1 MKKTALAAV
10 ALLLAACA
18 PKTVVTSPDGRISVA
33 FSLDDAGVPSYRV
46 EVDGQPLVEPS
57 VMGLVSEDVNLDR
70 GFSLTGSQVRTHRE
84 TWHQPWGENKEVLD
98 HHRELTLRMKN
109 GDGVGLTVVF
119 RVFDDGFGFRY
130 AYAVPGVDTLRI
142 AGEQTQFAFASDAT
156 SWSIPGDFNSY
167 EHLYRKMPL
176 SELRD
181 ANTPLTL
188 KFSDGLYAAVHE
200 AALVDFPEMVL
211 RHGDGLTFQASLAP
225 LQQQRRRRGPLPESS
240 PTPSSSS
247 SPTLVSSS
255 SPTPIGDPVA
265 VVPGSFQTPW
275 RTLQVA
281 RSAVGLI
288 NSSLILNLNE
298 PCALEDVSWI
308 RPMKYIGVWWSLHLG
323 IESWGG
329 EGHGATTENA
339 MRYIDFAAANNIQ
352 GVLFEGWNDAW
363 RNSDAMPDFDFTSPA
378 PDYDVE
384 KVAAY
389 AREKGIYL
397 ITHNETG
404 GNYLRFEEQL
414 ERSLDWEQSLGI
426 HALKTGYAGGGL
438 SGGAPRHSQTGVRH
452 FQKVIE
458 EAAKREIMVD
468 GHEVIKPTGLR
479 RTWPN
484 FMTRECVRGME
495 YNGWGPGNPPSHTVI
510 LPYTRL
516 LGGPVDY
523 TPGVF
528 DIKYHAVQGKP
539 QLRTWGRPSSEF
551 CEHTTLA
558 KQLANWVVLYSP
570 MQMACDLLENYE
582 GHPAFQFFRDFNAD
596 CDASEA
602 LQGEVGEWI
611 ALVRRAGDN
620 YFLGATT
627 DETGRTF
634 DQPLTFLK
642 PGVRYTATIYGDAP
656 DAHWDTNPTAYEIT
670 SRTVTCDDVLTLRLA
685 PGGGAA
691 VSFLPE

>member
-1 MKKTALAAV
+1 MKRFLFAAC
-10 ALLLAACA
+10 ALLVWACA
-18 PKTVVTSPDGRISVA
+18 PKTSVTSPDGRIAVRFELSD
-33 FSLDDAGVPSYRV
+33 SGVPSYSV
-46 EVDGQPLVEPS
+46 EVDERAMLTSSE
-57 VMGLVSEDVNLDR
+57 MGLVSEEVKLDQ
-70 GFSLTGSQVRTHRE
+70 GFVLKSSKVRKHRE
-84 TWHQPWGENKEVLD
+84 TWHQPWGENKEVED
-98 HHRELTLRMKN
+98 NHRELALQLKN
-109 GDGVGLTVVF
+109 DAGVGLEVVF

-130 AYAVPGVDTLRI
+130 AYDVPMDTVRI
-142 AGEQTQFAFASDAT
+142 VGERTQFAFAADAE

-176 SELRD
+176 SELVD

-188 KFSDGLYAAVHE
+188 KFDDGLYASVHE

-211 RHGDGLTFQASLAP
+211 RHDMGLTFQAALAP
-225 LQQQRRRRGPLPESS
+225 MTASS
-240 PTPSSSS
+240 N
-247 SPTLVSSS
+247 LA
-255 SPTPIGDPVA
+255 A
-265 VVPGSFQTPW
+265 VVPSCFQTPW
-275 RTLQVA
+275 RTVQIA

-288 NSSLILNLNE
+288 NSFLILNLNE
-298 PCALEDVSWI
+298 PCALSDVSWI
-308 RPMKYIGVWWSLHLG
+308 KPMKYIGVWWSLHLG

-329 EGHGATTENA
+329 EGHGATTEQA
-339 MRYIDFAAANNIQ
+339 FRYIDFAAANNIQ

-363 RNSDAMPDFDFTSPA
+363 RGSDALPNFDFTKAA

-397 ITHNETG
+397 ISHNETG
-404 GNYLRFEEQL
+404 GNFRRFEEQL
-414 ERSLDWEQSLGI
+414 ERSLDWAQSLGI

-438 SGGAPRHSQTGVRH
+438 YDGVFRHGQTGVRH

-458 EAAKREIMVD
+458 AAAEREIMVD

-528 DIKYHAVQGKP
+528 DIKYESVKGKP
-539 QLRTWGRPSSEF
+539 QLRGWGLPSTECS
-551 CEHTTLA
+551 EHTTLA
-558 KQLANWVVLYSP
+558 KQLANWVILYSP

-582 GHPAFQFFRDFNAD
+582 GHPAFQFFRDFDAD

-602 LQGEVGEWI
+602 LQGEVGEWLV
-611 ALVRRAGDN
+611 LVRRAGDRF
-620 YFLGATT
+620 FLGAAT
-627 DETGRTF
+627 DESPRTV
-634 DQPLTFLK
+634 DQPLTFLR
-642 PGVRYTATIYGDAP
+642 PGVRYRMTVYADAP
-656 DAHWDTNPTAYEIT
+656 DAHWDTNPTAYEI
-670 SRTVTCDDVLTLRLA
+670 SSSTVTCEDILNLRLA

>member
-1 MKKTALAAV
+1 MKQMLYISV

-18 PKTVVTSPDGRISVA
+18 PKTEVTSPDGRIAVR
-33 FSLDDAGVPSYRV
+33 FSLDSTGAPVYGVD
-46 EVDGQPLVEPS
+46 VDGKPFLEPS
-57 VMGLVSEDVNLDR
+57 VMGLLAEDLDL
-70 GFSLTGSQVRTHRE
+70 GQDFVLKSSKTGSHRE
-84 TWHQPWGENKEVLD
+84 TWRQPWGENKEVED
-98 HHRELTLRMKN
+98 RHRELSLQLKN
-109 GDGVGLTVVF
+109 KAGVGLEIVF

-130 AYAVPGVDTLRI
+130 AYDVPLDTVRI
-142 AGEQTQFAFASDAT
+142 VGERTQFSFSADADT
-156 SWSIPGDFNSY
+156 WSIPGDFNSY
-167 EHLYRKMPL
+167 EHLYRKLPL
-176 SELRD
+176 SELPD

-211 RHGDGLTFQASLAP
+211 RHDTGLTFQASLAP
-225 LQQQRRRRGPLPESS
+225 LKPQTGNLAAIV
-240 PTPSSSS
+240 PS
-247 SPTLVSSS
+247 
-255 SPTPIGDPVA
+255 
-265 VVPGSFQTPW
+265 SFQTPW
-275 RTLQVA
+275 RTVQVA

-339 MRYIDFAAANNIQ
+339 LRYIDFAAANNIQ
-352 GVLFEGWNDAW
+352 GVLFEGWNDSW
-363 RNSDAMPDFDFTSPA
+363 RGSDALPDFDFTRPA

-404 GNYLRFEEQL
+404 GNYLRFEDQL

-438 SGGAPRHSQTGVRH
+438 YGGAPRHSQAGVRH

-458 EAAKREIMVD
+458 EAAKREVMVD
-468 GHEVIKPTGLR
+468 GHEVIKATGLR

-495 YNGWGPGNPPSHTVI
+495 YNGWGPGNPPSHTVT

-516 LGGPVDY
+516 LSGPVDY

-528 DIKYHAVQGKP
+528 DIKYESVKGKP
-539 QLRTWGRPSSEF
+539 QLRSWGLPSTECS
-551 CEHTTLA
+551 EHTTLA
-558 KQLANWVVLYSP
+558 KQIANWVILYSP

-582 GHPAFQFFRDFNAD
+582 GHPAFQFFRDFDAD

-611 ALVRRAGDN
+611 SLVRRAGDRF
-620 YFLGATT
+620 FLGAAT
-627 DETGRTF
+627 DESGRTVE
-634 DQPLTFLK
+634 QPLTFLR
-642 PGVRYTATIYGDAP
+642 PGVRYTATVYGDAP

-670 SRTVTCDDVLTLRLA
+670 TTSVTSDDTLTLRLA

-691 VSFLPE
+691 VTFLPE

>member
-1 MKKTALAAV
+1 MKRFLFAAC
-10 ALLLAACA
+10 ALLVWACA
-18 PKTVVTSPDGRISVA
+18 PKTSVTSPDGRIAVRFELSD
-33 FSLDDAGVPSYRV
+33 SGVPSYSV
-46 EVDGQPLVEPS
+46 EVDGRAMLTSSE
-57 VMGLVSEDVNLDR
+57 MGLVSEEVKLDQ
-70 GFSLTGSQVRTHRE
+70 GFVLKSSKVRKHRE
-84 TWHQPWGENKEVLD
+84 TWHQPWGENKEVED
-98 HHRELTLRMKN
+98 NHRELALQLKN
-109 GDGVGLTVVF
+109 DAGVGLEVVF

-130 AYAVPGVDTLRI
+130 AYDVPMDTVRI
-142 AGEQTQFAFASDAT
+142 VGERTQFAFAADAD

-167 EHLYRKMPL
+167 EHLYRRMPL
-176 SELRD
+176 SELVD

-188 KFSDGLYAAVHE
+188 KFDDGLYASVHE

-211 RHGDGLTFQASLAP
+211 RHDMGLTFRAALAP
-225 LQQQRRRRGPLPESS
+225 MKNSTS
-240 PTPSSSS
+240 PSFPA
-247 SPTLVSSS
+247 PTGNLAA
-255 SPTPIGDPVA
+255 I
-265 VVPGSFQTPW
+265 VPGRFQTPW
-275 RTLQVA
+275 RTVQIA

-298 PCALEDVSWI
+298 PCALSDVSWI
-308 RPMKYIGVWWSLHLG
+308 KPMKYIGVWWSLHLG
-323 IESWGG
+323 LETWGG
-329 EGHGATTENA
+329 EGHGATTEQA
-339 MRYIDFAAANNIQ
+339 FRYIDFAAANNIQ

-363 RNSDAMPDFDFTSPA
+363 RGSDALPAFDFTSPA

-397 ITHNETG
+397 ISHNETG
-404 GNYLRFEEQL
+404 GNFRRFEEQL
-414 ERSLDWEQSLGI
+414 DRSLDWAQSLGI

-438 SGGAPRHSQTGVRH
+438 YDGVFRHGQIGVRH

-458 EAAKREIMVD
+458 AAAEREIMVD
-468 GHEVIKPTGLR
+468 GHETIKPTGLR

-495 YNGWGPGNPPSHTVI
+495 YNGWSEGNPPSHTVI

-528 DIKYHAVQGKP
+528 DIKYESVNGKP
-539 QLRTWGRPSSEF
+539 QLRGWGLPSTECS
-551 CEHTTLA
+551 EHTTLA
-558 KQLANWVVLYSP
+558 KQLANWVLLYSP

-582 GHPAFQFFRDFNAD
+582 GHPAFQFFRDFDAD

-602 LQGEVGEWI
+602 LQGEVGEWLV
-611 ALVRRAGDN
+611 LVRRAGDRF
-620 YFLGATT
+620 FLGAAT
-627 DETGRTF
+627 DESPRTV
-634 DQPLTFLK
+634 DQPLTFLR
-642 PGVRYTATIYGDAP
+642 PGVRYRMTVYADAP
-656 DAHWDTNPTAYEIT
+656 DAHWDTNPTAYEI
-670 SRTVTCDDVLTLRLA
+670 SSSTVTCEDILNLRLA

>member
-1 MKKTALAAV
+1 MRKLLFAAALFAAV
-10 ALLLAACA
+10 ACT
-18 PKTVVTSPDGRISVA
+18 PKTSVTSPDGRIAVH
-33 FSLDDAGVPSYRV
+33 FVLDETGIPTYRV
-46 EVDGQPLVEPS
+46 DVDGQPFLDPS
-57 VMGLVSEDVNLDR
+57 VMGLLSDDANLDR
-70 GFSLTGSQVRTHRE
+70 GFSLESSRTKAVKE
-84 TWHQPWGENKEVLD
+84 TWHQPWGENKEVTD
-98 HHRELTLRMKN
+98 RHRELFLHLKN
-109 GDGVGLTVVF
+109 DAGVGLDITF
-119 RVFDDGFGFRY
+119 RVFDDGLGFRY
-130 AYAVPGVDTLRI
+130 RYEVPEADTLRI
-142 AGEQTQFAFASDAT
+142 IGERTQFAFASDAT

-211 RHGDGLTFQASLAP
+211 LHDNGLTFKASLAP
-225 LQQQRRRRGPLPESS
+225 ERQLRRRRGAPLTER
-240 PTPSSSS
+240 
-247 SPTLVSSS
+247 LDVK
-255 SPTPIGDPVA
+255 A
-265 VVPGSFQTPW
+265 VVPGDFGTPW
-275 RTLQVA
+275 RTVQVA
-281 RSAVGLI
+281 RSAVGLV
-288 NSSLILNLNE
+288 NSSLVLNLNE

-308 RPMKYIGVWWSLHLG
+308 RPMKYIGVWWSMHLG
-323 IESWGG
+323 VESWGG
-329 EGHGATTENA
+329 DGHGATTEQA
-339 MRYIDFAAANNIQ
+339 MRYIDFASRNDIQ

-363 RNSDAMPDFDFTSPA
+363 RGSDALPDFDFTRSA

-389 AREKGIYL
+389 AREKGVYL

-404 GNYLRFEEQL
+404 GNYLRFEDQL
-414 ERSLDWEQSLGI
+414 ERTLDWDASLGI
-426 HALKTGYAGGGL
+426 HAMKTGYAGGGL

-452 FQKVIE
+452 FQKVVE

-468 GHEVIKPTGLR
+468 GHEVIKATGLR

-495 YNGWGPGNPPSHTVI
+495 YNGWGPGNPPSHTVT

-528 DIKYHAVQGKP
+528 DILYESIQGRP
-539 QLRTWGRPSSEF
+539 QLRTWGRPGTE
-551 CEHTTLA
+551 CREHTTLA
-558 KQLANWVVLYSP
+558 KQIANWVVLYSP

-582 GHPAFQFFRDFNAD
+582 GHPAFQFFRDFDAD

-611 ALVRRAGDN
+611 AIVRRAGERF
-620 YFLGATT
+620 FLGATT
-627 DETGRTF
+627 DESARTVE
-634 DQPLTFLK
+634 QPLTFLR
-642 PGVRYTATIYGDAP
+642 PGVRYTVTVYGDAP
-656 DAHWDTNPTAYEIT
+656 DAHWETHPTAYEIT
-670 SRTVTCDDVLTLRLA
+670 TCTLTSADTLTLRLA

-691 VSFLPE
+691 VTFLPQE

>member
-1 MKKTALAAV
+1 MNRVTILAC
-10 ALLLAACA
+10 ALLLGACS
-18 PKTVVTSPDGRISVA
+18 PKTLVTSPDGSIAVRVSM
-33 FSLDDAGVPSYRV
+33 DASGIPSYSV
-46 EVDGQPLVEPS
+46 EVDGKPFLEPS
-57 VMGLVSEDVNLDR
+57 VLGLLSEDMNLDH
-70 GFSLTGSQVRTHRE
+70 GFVLKSSKVSSVSG
-84 TWHQPWGENKEVLD
+84 TWHQPWGENKEVIDRHKELVLHLKNDAGVALD
-98 HHRELTLRMKN
+98 LF
-109 GDGVGLTVVF
+109 F
-119 RVFDDGFGFRY
+119 RVFDDGLGFRY
-130 AYAVPGVDTLRI
+130 AYAVPGLDTLRI
-142 AGEQTQFAFASDAT
+142 IGEKTQFAFAADADT
-156 SWSIPGDFNSY
+156 WSIPGDFNSY
-167 EHLYRKMPL
+167 EHLYRKTPL
-176 SELRD
+176 SEVKD
-181 ANTPLTL
+181 ANTPMTL
-188 KFSDGLYAAVHE
+188 KFSDGLYASVHE
-200 AALVDFPEMVL
+200 AAIVDFPEMVL
-211 RHGDGLTFQASLAP
+211 RQENGLTFGTSLAP
-225 LQQQRRRRGPLPESS
+225 LLQQRRRRGGSFS
-240 PTPSSSS
+240 DSSSFPA
-247 SPTLVSSS
+247 PTGNLVA
-255 SPTPIGDPVA
+255 I
-265 VVPGSFQTPW
+265 VPGSFRTPW
-275 RTLQVA
+275 RTVQIA

-288 NSSLILNLNE
+288 NSSLILNLND

-308 RPMKYIGVWWSLHLG
+308 KPMKYIGVWWSLHLG

-329 EGHGATTENA
+329 EGHGATTEQA
-339 MRYIDFAAANNIQ
+339 LRYIDFAVANNIQ
-352 GVLFEGWNDAW
+352 GVLFEGWNDSW
-363 RNSDAMPDFDFTSPA
+363 RGSDALPDFDFTRPA

-458 EAAKREIMVD
+458 EAAKRQVMVD
-468 GHEVIKPTGLR
+468 GHEVIKASGLR

-528 DIKYHAVQGKP
+528 DIKYESVKGKP
-539 QLRTWGRPSSEF
+539 QFRTWGLPSTEC

-558 KQLANWVVLYSP
+558 KQIANWVVLYSP

-582 GHPAFQFFRDFNAD
+582 GHPAFQFFRDFDAD

-602 LQGEVGEWI
+602 LQGEIGEWI
-611 ALVRRAGDN
+611 AVVRRADDRF
-620 YFLGATT
+620 FLGATT
-627 DETGRTF
+627 DETGRTLE
-634 DQPLTFLK
+634 QSLSFLR
-642 PGVRYTATIYGDAP
+642 PGVRYIATIYGDAP

-670 SRTVTCDDVLTLRLA
+670 SRSVTCEDILTLRLA

>member
-1 MKKTALAAV
+1 MMKKMVPILALAFV
-10 ALLLAACA
+10 LAACSSQTA
-18 PKTVVTSPDGRISVA
+18 VISPDGRIAVQFA
-33 FSLDDAGVPSYRV
+33 LDASGVPSYRV
-46 EVDGQPLVEPS
+46 DIDGKPFLMPS
-57 VMGLVSEDVNLDR
+57 AMGLSSDDAMLDR
-70 GFSLTGSQVRTHRE
+70 GFALQSSHVRSHRE
-84 TWHQPWGENKEVLD
+84 TWHQPWGENKEVED
-98 HHRELTLRMKN
+98 NHRELALKLKN
-109 GDGVGLTVVF
+109 DAGVGLEVVF
-119 RVFDDGFGFRY
+119 RVFNDGFGFRY
-130 AYAVPGVDTLRI
+130 AYAVPGIDTLRI
-142 AGEQTQFAFASDAT
+142 NGERTQFAFAADAD

-176 SELRD
+176 SEVAD
-181 ANTPLTL
+181 ANTPFTL

-211 RHGDGLTFQASLAP
+211 RHDAGLTFQAALAP
-225 LQQQRRRRGPLPESS
+225 WNYSS
-240 PTPSSSS
+240 PFSA
-247 SPTLVSSS
+247 
-255 SPTPIGDPVA
+255 I
-265 VVPGSFQTPW
+265 VPGSFRTPW
-275 RTLQVA
+275 RTVQIA
-281 RSAVGLI
+281 RSAVGLV
-288 NSSLILNLNE
+288 NSSLVLNLNE
-298 PCALEDVSWI
+298 PCALDDASWI
-308 RPMKYIGVWWSLHLG
+308 KPMKYVGVWWSLHLG
-323 IESWGG
+323 VESWGG

-339 MRYIDFAAANNIQ
+339 LRYVDFAAANNIE

-363 RNSDAMPDFDFTSPA
+363 RGSDALPDFDFTRPA
-378 PDYDVE
+378 PDFDAE
-384 KVAAY
+384 RVAAY

-414 ERSLDWEQSLGI
+414 EHALDWDASLGI
-426 HALKTGYAGGGL
+426 HAMKTGYAGGGL
-438 SGGAPRHSQTGVRH
+438 HGGAPRHGQIGVRH
-452 FQKVIE
+452 FQKVVE

-468 GHEVIKPTGLR
+468 GHEVIKATGLR

-528 DIKYHAVQGKP
+528 DVKYTCVEGKP
-539 QLRTWGRPSSEF
+539 QLRTWGQPSSE
-551 CEHTTLA
+551 CSEHTTLA
-558 KQLANWVVLYSP
+558 KQIANWVILYSP

-582 GHPAFQFFRDFNAD
+582 GHPAFQFFRDFDAD

-611 ALVRRAGDN
+611 SLVRRAGDRF
-620 YFLGATT
+620 FLGAST
-627 DETGRTF
+627 DENGRVIE
-634 DQPLTFLK
+634 QPLGFLK
-642 PGVRYTATIYGDAP
+642 PGVRYTATMYGDAP

-670 SRTVTCDDVLTLRLA
+670 TRSVTSEDTLTLRLA

>member
-1 MKKTALAAV
+1 MKKTVLAAAV
-10 ALLLAACA
+10 LLLAACS
-18 PKTVVTSPDGRISVA
+18 PKTSVTSPDGRIAVRFA
-33 FSLDDAGVPSYRV
+33 VDADGVPSYA
-46 EVDGQPLVEPS
+46 VDIDGKPFLEPS
-57 VMGLVSEDVNLDR
+57 TLGLQADGVNLEN
-70 GFSLTGSQVRTHRE
+70 GFALKSSRVDSHRE
-84 TWHQPWGENKEVLD
+84 TWHQPWGENKEVED
-98 HHRELTLRMKN
+98 NHRELALKLKN
-109 GDGVGLTVVF
+109 DAGVGLEVVF

-130 AYAVPGVDTLRI
+130 AYAVPGADTLRI
-142 AGEQTQFAFASDAT
+142 NGERTQFAFAADADT
-156 SWSIPGDFNSY
+156 WSIPGDFNSY
-167 EHLYRKMPL
+167 EHLYRKMRL
-176 SELRD
+176 SELND

-188 KFSDGLYAAVHE
+188 KFSDDLYAAVHE

-211 RHGDGLTFQASLAP
+211 RQEDGLSFRSALAP
-225 LQQQRRRRGPLPESS
+225 LKQVRRGRRGPAAASS
-240 PTPSSSS
+240 PA
-247 SPTLVSSS
+247 PT
-255 SPTPIGDPVA
+255 GDLVA
-265 VVPGSFQTPW
+265 VVPGTFQTPW
-275 RTLQVA
+275 RTVQIA

-298 PCALEDVSWI
+298 PCALADVSWI
-308 RPMKYIGVWWSLHLG
+308 KPMKYIGVWWSLHLG
-323 IESWGG
+323 TESWGG

-363 RNSDAMPDFDFTSPA
+363 HNSDAKPDFDFTSPA
-378 PDYDVE
+378 PDYDVA

-404 GNYLRFEEQL
+404 GNYLRFEDQL
-414 ERSLDWEQSLGI
+414 ERTLDWDASLGI
-426 HALKTGYAGGGL
+426 HAMKTGYAGGGL

-452 FQKVIE
+452 FQKVVE
-458 EAAKREIMVD
+458 EAAERQIMVD
-468 GHEVIKPTGLR
+468 GHEVIKETGLR

-516 LGGPVDY
+516 LSGPVDY

-528 DIKYHAVQGKP
+528 DIKYTCVQGKP
-539 QLRTWGRPSSEF
+539 QLRTWGRPSSDF
-551 CEHTTLA
+551 SEHTTLA
-558 KQLANWVVLYSP
+558 KQMANWVILYSP

-582 GHPAFQFFRDFNAD
+582 GHPAFQFFRDFDAD

-611 ALVRRAGDN
+611 SVVRRAGDRF
-620 YFLGATT
+620 FLGAST
-627 DETGRTF
+627 DETGRSF
-634 DQPLTFLK
+634 EQPLTFLR
-642 PGVRYTATIYGDAP
+642 PGVRYTATVYGDAP
-656 DAHWDTNPTAYEIT
+656 DAHWDTNPTAYEINTCSVT
-670 SRTVTCDDVLTLRLA
+670 SEDTLTLRLA

-691 VSFLPE
+691 VTFLPE

>member
-1 MKKTALAAV
+1 MDIRMKKTVFAAV
-10 ALLLAACA
+10 ALLLAACS
-18 PKTVVTSPDGRISVA
+18 PKTAVLSPDGRIAVR
-33 FSLDDAGVPSYRV
+33 FSLSESGIPSYSV
-46 EVDGQPLVEPS
+46 DVDGQPLLEPS
-57 VMGLVSEDVNLDR
+57 VMGLVSDEVNLDR
-70 GFSLTGSQVRTHRE
+70 GFVLKSSVIRKHRE
-84 TWHQPWGENKEVLD
+84 TWHQPWGENKEVED
-98 HHRELTLRMKN
+98 NHRELSLQLKN
-109 GDGVGLTVVF
+109 EAGVGLEIVF

-130 AYAVPGVDTLRI
+130 AYDVPGVDTLRI
-142 AGEQTQFAFASDAT
+142 NGERTQFAFAAEAD

-176 SELRD
+176 SELPN

-211 RHGDGLTFQASLAP
+211 RREESLTFRSALAP
-225 LQQQRRRRGPLPESS
+225 LKQVRRGRRGPAAAA
-240 PTPSSSS
+240 SSS
-247 SPTLVSSS
+247 SPA
-255 SPTPIGDPVA
+255 PTGDPVA
-265 VVPGSFQTPW
+265 VVPAAFRTPW
-275 RTLQVA
+275 RTVQVA

-308 RPMKYIGVWWSLHLG
+308 KPMKYIGVWWSLHLG
-323 IESWGG
+323 VESWGG
-329 EGHGATTENA
+329 VGHGATTENA
-339 MRYIDFAAANNIQ
+339 LRYIDFAAANNIQ

-363 RNSDAMPDFDFTSPA
+363 RNSDALPDFDFTVPA

-414 ERSLDWEQSLGI
+414 ETVLDWDASLGI
-426 HALKTGYAGGGL
+426 HAMKTGYAGGGL
-438 SGGAPRHSQTGVRH
+438 SGNAPRHSQTGVRH
-452 FQKVIE
+452 FQKVVE
-458 EAAKREIMVD
+458 EAAEREIMVD
-468 GHEVIKPTGLR
+468 GHEVIKATGLR

-528 DIKYHAVQGKP
+528 DILYDCVDGRP

-551 CEHTTLA
+551 SEHTTLA
-558 KQLANWVVLYSP
+558 KQIANWVILYSP
-570 MQMACDLLENYE
+570 MQMACDLLENYD
-582 GHPAFQFFRDFNAD
+582 GHPAFQFFRDFDAD

-611 ALVRRAGDN
+611 SLVRRAGDRF
-620 YFLGATT
+620 FLGATT

-634 DQPLTFLK
+634 DQPLTFLE
-642 PGVRYTATIYGDAP
+642 PGVHYTATVYRDAA
-656 DAHWDTNPTAYEIT
+656 DAHWQTNPTAYEIT
-670 SRTVTCDDVLTLRLA
+670 RHSVTAADTMTLRLA

-691 VSFLPE
+691 VTFIPE

>member
-1 MKKTALAAV
+1 MKMNRIAFLACV
-10 ALLLAACA
+10 LLAWACG
-18 PKTVVTSPDGRISVA
+18 PKTVVSSPDGSIAVR
-33 FSLDDAGVPSYRV
+33 FSLDASGIPLYQV
-46 EVDGQPLVEPS
+46 EVDGKPFLEPS
-57 VMGLVSEDVNLDR
+57 VMGLLAGDGNLDR
-70 GFSLTGSQVRTHRE
+70 GFVLKSSRVRSHRE
-84 TWHQPWGENKEVLD
+84 TWHQPWGENKEVID
-98 HHRELTLRMKN
+98 NHRELSLKLKN
-109 GDGVGLTVVF
+109 DAGVGLEIVF
-119 RVFDDGFGFRY
+119 RVFDDGLGFRY
-130 AYAVPGVDTLRI
+130 AYDVPQDTVRI
-142 AGEQTQFAFASDAT
+142 IGERTQFAFAADADT
-156 SWSIPGDFNSY
+156 WSIPGDFNSY

-176 SELRD
+176 SALRD
-181 ANTPLTL
+181 ANTPLTM
-188 KFSDGLYAAVHE
+188 KFSDGLYAAFHE

-211 RHGDGLTFQASLAP
+211 RHDIGLTFQASLSP
-225 LQQQRRRRGPLPESS
+225 LRQARRRRGGGFTE
-240 PTPSSSS
+240 
-247 SPTLVSSS
+247 TLAVK
-255 SPTPIGDPVA
+255 A

-275 RTLQVA
+275 RTIQIA

-298 PCALEDVSWI
+298 PCALPDVSWI

-329 EGHGATTENA
+329 EGHGATTEQA
-339 MRYIDFAAANNIQ
+339 LRYIDFAAANNIQ

-363 RNSDAMPDFDFTSPA
+363 RGSDALPDFDFTRPA

-414 ERSLDWEQSLGI
+414 ERSLDWAQSLGI

-458 EAAKREIMVD
+458 EAAGREVMVD

-495 YNGWGPGNPPSHTVI
+495 YNAWGPGNPPSHTVI
-510 LPYTRL
+510 LPFTRL

-528 DIKYHAVQGKP
+528 DIQYESVQGKQ
-539 QLRTWGRPSSEF
+539 QLRTWGSPSTECS
-551 CEHTTLA
+551 EHTTLA
-558 KQLANWVVLYSP
+558 KQIANWVVLYSP

-582 GHPAFQFFRDFNAD
+582 GHPAFQFFRDFDAD

-602 LQGEVGEWI
+602 LQGEVGEWV
-611 ALVRRAGDN
+611 AVVRRAGDRF
-620 YFLGATT
+620 FLGATT
-627 DETGRTF
+627 DETGRVI
-634 DQPLTFLK
+634 DQPLGFLR
-642 PGVRYTATIYGDAP
+642 PGVRYVATVYGDAP
-656 DAHWDTNPTAYEIT
+656 DARWDTNPAAYEIT
-670 SRTVTCDDVLTLRLA
+670 SRTVTCDDVLALRLA

-691 VSFLPE
+691 VTFLPE

>member
-1 MKKTALAAV
+1 MKKKFLSIV
-10 ALLLAACA
+10 SLLLAACT
-18 PKTVVTSPDGRISVA
+18 PKTMVTSPDGSIAVRV
-33 FSLDDAGVPSYRV
+33 SLDASGVPSYSV
-46 EVDGQPLVEPS
+46 DVDGKPFLEPS
-57 VMGLVSEDVNLDR
+57 VLGLLSEEANLDH
-70 GFSLTGSQVRTHRE
+70 GFVLKSSKVSSVSG
-84 TWHQPWGENKEVLD
+84 TWHQPWGENKEVTD
-98 HHRELTLRMKN
+98 RHKELTLHLKN
-109 GDGVGLTVVF
+109 DAGVGLDLFF

-130 AYAVPGVDTLRI
+130 AYSVPGLDTLRI
-142 AGEQTQFAFASDAT
+142 IGEKTQFAFAADADT
-156 SWSIPGDFNSY
+156 WSIPGDFNSY

-176 SELRD
+176 SEVKD
-181 ANTPLTL
+181 ANTPMTM
-188 KFSDGLYAAVHE
+188 KFSDGLYASVHE
-200 AALVDFPEMVL
+200 AAIVDFPEMVL
-211 RHGDGLTFQASLAP
+211 RQENGLSFQTSLAP
-225 LQQQRRRRGPLPESS
+225 LTL
-240 PTPSSSS
+240 SSSS
-247 SPTLVSSS
+247 FPASTGNL
-255 SPTPIGDPVA
+255 VA
-265 VVPGSFQTPW
+265 VVPGSFRTPW
-275 RTLQVA
+275 RTVQIA

-298 PCALEDVSWI
+298 PCALKDVSWI
-308 RPMKYIGVWWSLHLG
+308 KPMKYIGVWWSLHLG

-329 EGHGATTENA
+329 EGHGATTEQA
-339 MRYIDFAAANNIQ
+339 LRYIDFAAANNIQ
-352 GVLFEGWNDAW
+352 GVLFEGWNDSW
-363 RNSDAMPDFDFTSPA
+363 RGSDALPDFDFTRPA

-458 EAAKREIMVD
+458 EAAKRQVMVD
-468 GHEVIKPTGLR
+468 GHEVIKASGLR

-528 DIKYHAVQGKP
+528 DIKYESVKGKP
-539 QLRTWGRPSSEF
+539 QLRTWGRPSTECS
-551 CEHTTLA
+551 EHTTLA
-558 KQLANWVVLYSP
+558 KQIANWVVLYSP

-582 GHPAFQFFRDFNAD
+582 GHPAFQFFRDFDAD

-602 LQGEVGEWI
+602 LQGEIGEWI
-611 ALVRRAGDN
+611 AVVRRAGDRF
-620 YFLGATT
+620 FLGATT
-627 DETGRTF
+627 DETGRTLE
-634 DQPLTFLK
+634 QSLSFLR
-642 PGVRYTATIYGDAP
+642 PGVRYIATIYGDAP

-670 SRTVTCDDVLTLRLA
+670 SRTVTCEDILTLRLA

>member
-1 MKKTALAAV
+1 MKRLLFCVCALLAWACTPKTA
-10 ALLLAACA
+10 
-18 PKTVVTSPDGRISVA
+18 VTSPDGRITVRFA
-33 FSLDDAGVPSYRV
+33 LAEAGTPSYSV
-46 EVDGQPLVEPS
+46 EVDGQPFLQQS
-57 VMGLVSEDVNLDR
+57 LMGLVSEDAKLDS
-70 GFSLTGSQVRTHRE
+70 GFSLKSSRMSSVDE
-84 TWHQPWGENKEVLD
+84 TWQQPWGENKEVVD
-98 HHRELTLRMKN
+98 KHRELALQLKN
-109 GDGVGLTVVF
+109 DAGVGLEIVF

-130 AYAVPGVDTLRI
+130 AYDVPMDTVRVV
-142 AGEQTQFAFASDAT
+142 GEKTQFAFAADAE

-167 EHLYRKMPL
+167 EHLYRRMPL
-176 SELRD
+176 SKLDD

-188 KFSDGLYAAVHE
+188 KFSDGLYASVHE
-200 AALVDFPEMVL
+200 AALIDFPEMVL
-211 RHGDGLTFQASLAP
+211 RHDNGLTFQASLAP
-225 LQQQRRRRGPLPESS
+225 MRQRSEEKA
-240 PTPSSSS
+240 
-247 SPTLVSSS
+247 
-255 SPTPIGDPVA
+255 I
-265 VVPGSFQTPW
+265 VPGTFQTPW
-275 RTLQVA
+275 RTVQVA
-281 RSAVGLI
+281 HTAVGLI

-298 PCALEDVSWI
+298 PCALKDVSWI
-308 RPMKYIGVWWSLHLG
+308 KPMKYIGVWWSLHLG
-323 IESWGG
+323 VESWGG
-329 EGHGATTENA
+329 EGHGATTEQA
-339 MRYIDFAAANNIQ
+339 LRYIDFAAENNIQ

-363 RNSDAMPDFDFTSPA
+363 RGSDALPNFDFTRAA

-389 AREKGIYL
+389 AREKGVYL
-397 ITHNETG
+397 ISHNETG

-414 ERSLDWEQSLGI
+414 ERSLDWAQSLGI
-426 HALKTGYAGGGL
+426 HGLKTGYAGGGL
-438 SGGAPRHSQTGVRH
+438 WDGSPRHSQAGVRH

-495 YNGWGPGNPPSHTVI
+495 YNGWGPGNPPSHTEI

-528 DIKYHAVQGKP
+528 DIKYESVKGKP
-539 QLRTWGRPSSEF
+539 QLRGWGLPSTECS
-551 CEHTTLA
+551 EHTTLA
-558 KQLANWVVLYSP
+558 KQIANWVILYSP

-582 GHPAFQFFRDFNAD
+582 GHPAFQFFRDFDAD

-611 ALVRRAGDN
+611 ALVRRAGDRF
-620 YFLGATT
+620 FLGATT
-627 DETGRTF
+627 DETPRTI
-634 DQPLTFLK
+634 DQPLTFLR
-642 PGVRYTATIYGDAP
+642 PGIRYRMTVYGDAH

-670 SRTVTCDDVLTLRLA
+670 SSTVTCEDELNLRLA

>member
-1 MKKTALAAV
+1 MKRILFAAC
-10 ALLLAACA
+10 ALLVWACA
-18 PKTVVTSPDGRISVA
+18 PKTAVTSPDGRIAVQFA
-33 FSLDDAGVPSYRV
+33 LTDAGVPSYSV
-46 EVDGQPLVEPS
+46 EVDGKVMLASSE
-57 VMGLVSEDVNLDR
+57 MGLVSEDVNLDQ
-70 GFSLTGSQVRTHRE
+70 GFFLKSSKVRKHQE
-84 TWHQPWGENKEVLD
+84 TWHQPWGENKEIED
-98 HHRELTLRMKN
+98 NHRELALQLKN
-109 GDGVGLTVVF
+109 DAGVGLEVVF

-130 AYAVPGVDTLRI
+130 AYDVPMDTVRI
-142 AGEQTQFAFASDAT
+142 VGERTQFAFAADAE

-176 SELRD
+176 SELAD

-188 KFSDGLYAAVHE
+188 KFNDGLYASVHE

-211 RHGDGLTFQASLAP
+211 RRDTGLTFRAALAP
-225 LQQQRRRRGPLPESS
+225 MNYSTGNLAAVLPG
-240 PTPSSSS
+240 T
-247 SPTLVSSS
+247 
-255 SPTPIGDPVA
+255 
-265 VVPGSFQTPW
+265 FHTPW
-275 RTLQVA
+275 RTVQVA

-298 PCALEDVSWI
+298 PCALDDVSWI
-308 RPMKYIGVWWSLHLG
+308 KPMKYIGIWWSYHLG

-329 EGHGATTENA
+329 EGHGATTEKA
-339 MRYIDFAAANNIQ
+339 LRYIDFAADNNIQ

-363 RNSDAMPDFDFTSPA
+363 RGSEVLPDYDFTRPA

-397 ITHNETG
+397 ISHNETG
-404 GNYLRFEEQL
+404 GNFRRFEDQL
-414 ERSLDWEQSLGI
+414 ERSMDWAQSLGI
-426 HALKTGYAGGGL
+426 HALKTGYAGDGL
-438 SGGAPRHSQTGVRH
+438 WGGAPRHSQTGVRH

-458 EAAKREIMVD
+458 TAAEREIMVD
-468 GHEVIKPTGLR
+468 GHETIKPTGLR

-528 DIKYHAVQGKP
+528 DIKYESVKGKP
-539 QLRTWGRPSSEF
+539 QLRSWGLPSTE
-551 CEHTTLA
+551 CCVHTTLA
-558 KQLANWVVLYSP
+558 KQLANWVILYSP

-582 GHPAFQFFRDFNAD
+582 GHPAFQFFRDFDAD

-611 ALVRRAGDN
+611 AVVRRAGDRF
-620 YFLGATT
+620 FLGAST
-627 DETGRTF
+627 DESPRSF
-634 DQPLTFLK
+634 DQPLTFLR
-642 PGVRYTATIYGDAP
+642 PGVRYRMTVYADAP
-656 DAHWDTNPTAYEIT
+656 AAHWDTNPTAYEI
-670 SRTVTCDDVLTLRLA
+670 SSSTVTCEDVLTLRLA